1 MSRVHNFSAGPCTLP
16 LEILEETQ
24 EEFLDFAGNGMS
36 IIEDSHRG
44 PSYQK
49 IQQDALDSFRRLA
62 NVPDDFA
69 ILFLQGGATLQFAQ
83 TAMNLLSSDE
93 KAGYVNTG
101 VWGQKALEDA
111 SKVANIYEAWNGKDK
126 GFTTTPDDN
135 EIELQQ
141 DTKWLH
147 ITSNETIGGIRFGNL
162 PEVDVPLVADMSSD
176 FLSRK
181 IDWGK
186 FDLVYGGAQK
196 NLGPAGLTIVIA
208 RRETLG
214 NHGRDLP
221 TYLDYQFHDKSDS
234 LGNTPPMFSIYVM
247 GKVLNWMESNG
258 GVEEFER
265 RAHVRSSLLYDV
277 IDNSEGWYSSPVETK
292 SRSLMNII
300 FHLPDEALEKQFIE
314 EAATIDLINL
324 KGHRNV
330 GGIRA
335 SLYNAM
341 PIESVEIL
349 TSFMKDFLQN
359 NR

>member
-1 MSRVHNFSAGPCTLP
+1 MNRVHNFSAGPCTLP

-24 EEFLDFAGNGMS
+24 SEFLDFAGTGMS

-44 PSYQK
+44 PSYEK
-49 IQQDALDSFRRLA
+49 IQQDALASFRRLA
-62 NVPDDFA
+62 HVPDDFA

-83 TAMNLLSSDE
+83 TAMNLLAGGE
-93 KAGYVNTG
+93 TAGYINTG

-111 SKVANIYEAWNGKDK
+111 SRVANVYEAWSGKDA
-126 GFTTTPDDN
+126 GFTTTPSDS

-141 DTKWLH
+141 ETKWLH
-147 ITSNETIGGIRFGNL
+147 ITSNETIGGIRFESF
-162 PEVDVPLVADMSSD
+162 PEVGIPLVLDMSSD
-176 FLSRK
+176 FLSRN

-196 NLGPAGLTIVIA
+196 NLGPAGLAIVIA

-221 TYLDYQFHDKSDS
+221 TYLDYQFHDKNDS
-234 LGNTPPMFSIYVM
+234 LGNTPPMFPIYVM
-247 GKVLNWMESNG
+247 GKVLNWMEKNG
-258 GVEEFER
+258 GLEEFER
-265 RAHVRSSLLYDV
+265 RADIRSNLVYNV
-277 IDNSEGWYSSPVETK
+277 IDDSEGWYSSPVETK

-300 FHLPDEALEKQFIE
+300 FHLPDETLEKQFIE
-314 EAATIDLINL
+314 EAATLDLINL

-330 GGIRA
+330 GGIRV

-341 PIESVEIL
+341 PVESVEIL
-349 TSFMKDFLQN
+349 TNFMKNFLQK

>member
-1 MSRVHNFSAGPCTLP
+1 MKRVHNFSAGPCTLP
-16 LEILEETQ
+16 LEVLEETQ
-24 EEFLDFAGNGMS
+24 NEFLDFAGNGMS

-44 PSYQK
+44 LSYEK
-49 IQQDALDSFRRLA
+49 IQQDALASFRRLA

-83 TAMNLLSSDE
+83 TAMNLLAGDE
-93 KAGYVNTG
+93 TAGYITTG

-111 SKVANIYEAWNGKDK
+111 SRVANVYEAWNGKDA
-126 GFTTTPDDN
+126 GFTSTPGGH
-135 EIELQQ
+135 EIKIQQ
-141 DTKWLH
+141 ETKWLH
-147 ITSNETIGGIRFGNL
+147 ITSNETIDGIRFENF

-176 FLSRK
+176 FLSRN
-181 IDWGK
+181 IDWEK

-196 NLGPAGLTIVIA
+196 NLGPAGLAVVIA

-221 TYLDYQFHDKSDS
+221 TYLDYQFHDKNDS
-234 LGNTPPMFSIYVM
+234 LGNTPPMFPIYVM
-247 GKVLNWMESNG
+247 GKVLNWMERSG
-258 GVEEFER
+258 GVDEFER
-265 RAHVRSSLLYDV
+265 RADIRSSLVYNV
-277 IDNSEGWYSSPVETK
+277 IDDSEGWYSSPVETK

-300 FHLPDEALEKQFIE
+300 FHLPDETLEKQFIE

-335 SLYNAM
+335 SIYNAM
-341 PIESVEIL
+341 PVESVEIF
-349 TSFMKDFLQN
+349 TNFMKDFLQN